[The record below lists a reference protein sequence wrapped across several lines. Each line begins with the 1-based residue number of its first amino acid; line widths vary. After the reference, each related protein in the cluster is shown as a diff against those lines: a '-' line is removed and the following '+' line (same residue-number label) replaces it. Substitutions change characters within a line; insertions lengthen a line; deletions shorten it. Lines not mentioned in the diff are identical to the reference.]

1 MISSSVVRKVVSL
14 VRNEQTLTT
23 LIVAKE
29 ESEILREDQLMTKE
43 EETELVIG
51 KIDFYLDTIIRYIAT
66 ANPEDYYDV
75 LKAKIFRYSQRSNNS
90 LTRFA
95 DIFTIA

>member
-1 MISSSVVRKVVSL
+1 MVDTFVNMISSSVVRKVVSL

-51 KIDFYLDTIIRYIAT
+51 KIDFIWI
-66 ANPEDYYDV
+66 
-75 LKAKIFRYSQRSNNS
+75 Q
-90 LTRFA
+90 
-95 DIFTIA
+95 